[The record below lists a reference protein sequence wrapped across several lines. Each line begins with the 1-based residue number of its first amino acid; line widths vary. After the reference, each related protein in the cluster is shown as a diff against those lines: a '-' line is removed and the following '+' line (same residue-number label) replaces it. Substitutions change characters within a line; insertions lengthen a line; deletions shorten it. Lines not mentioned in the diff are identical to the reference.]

1 MNIFIFIVSY
11 FFIIL
16 SVIGYGLAFGT
27 SFYTDKKV
35 INFGYTGLLGLF
47 FLTIYSYISSFFFS
61 HSLAHNSI
69 VIGLGIFTFFFRLT
83 KNYYFNKKKYLLLF
97 AVFVILFIS
106 SVLYKNH
113 EDFPY
118 YHFPYTHLLNEF
130 PAIFGLGAFNYGFR
144 TPSSIFYINSLFYL
158 PYIKYFSY
166 HFTAIFVVGFSIII
180 LIENIIKS
188 YKQNNYNF
196 ITYLSLLSLIFI
208 SVIFYRIGAH
218 GTDRSAQILIFV
230 LIIDL
235 LIISNSNQ
243 LQDYKQKFR
252 QALIVLALIISFKAF
267 FILYS
272 IFFLYIL
279 IIVAKQINLLKM
291 LEENIKYFFYFGL
304 MILLVLLVNFQSS
317 GCFLYPLKISCF
329 TEFPWAR
336 SLEDVEHLRK
346 WYEQWAK
353 AGAGPNFRVDNADT
367 YIQNFNW
374 VQNWYEMYWK
384 EKGINTTLGII
395 AISLVCI
402 AFFYSRTLKKNI
414 LKKTYKGIFSIVLL
428 LFAIWFYKH
437 PALRYGGFTL
447 LALIFFIPVS
457 LYLDKFDHSKKSLKY
472 KTILIIVIT
481 ILVFTGRNIN
491 RISAEHK
498 KYDYKPLE
506 NIFYAVNEKH
516 YLRHNIEIRNLI
528 NTFEQC
534 KELKNDKMCEDLNSR
549 MGIYL
554 DKYYYFK

>member
-1 MNIFIFIVSY
+1 M
-11 FFIIL
+11 
-16 SVIGYGLAFGT
+16 
-27 SFYTDKKV
+27 
-35 INFGYTGLLGLF
+35 
-47 FLTIYSYISSFFFS
+47 
-61 HSLAHNSI
+61 
-69 VIGLGIFTFFFRLT
+69 
-83 KNYYFNKKKYLLLF
+83 LLF

-166 HFTAIFVVGFSIII
+166 HFAAIFVVGFSIII

-208 SVIFYRIGAH
+208 SVVFYRIGAH

-235 LIISNSNQ
+235 LIISNLNQ

-279 IIVAKQINLLKM
+279 IIVAKQINLLKI

-304 MILLVLLVNFQSS
+304 MILLVMLVNFQSS
-317 GCFLYPLKISCF
+317 GCFLYPLKITCF
-329 TEFPWAR
+329 TDFPWAK

-395 AISLVCI
+395 AISLACI
-402 AFFYSRTLKKNI
+402 TFFYSKTLKKNI

-437 PALRYGGFTL
+437 PALRYGGFAL

-457 LYLDKFDHSKKSLKY
+457 LYLDKFDHSKKKF
-472 KTILIIVIT
+472 KIQNNT
-481 ILVFTGRNIN
+481 
-491 RISAEHK
+491 
-498 KYDYKPLE
+498 
-506 NIFYAVNEKH
+506 
-516 YLRHNIEIRNLI
+516 HN
-528 NTFEQC
+528 
-534 KELKNDKMCEDLNSR
+534 SH
-549 MGIYL
+549 
-554 DKYYYFK
+554 YYFSFYWKKHK